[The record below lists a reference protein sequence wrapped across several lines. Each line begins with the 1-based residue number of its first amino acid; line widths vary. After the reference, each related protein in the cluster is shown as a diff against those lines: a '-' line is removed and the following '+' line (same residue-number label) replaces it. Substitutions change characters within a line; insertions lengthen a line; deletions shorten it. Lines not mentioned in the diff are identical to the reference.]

1 LLLLLLRHPRCR
13 QCASFTNPQSTSV
26 DLYILVVCLRF
37 LVELQLAGSAS
48 SYDVDMHMAA
58 LDMLAGIADGLRASV
73 EPLVAAAS
81 PALPALVLAACGDS
95 ISDVRQSAFA
105 FVGDLA
111 KSCPR

>member
-1 LLLLLLRHPRCR
+1 MLTCRLSDLL
-13 QCASFTNPQSTSV
+13 F
-26 DLYILVVCLRF
+26 
-37 LVELQLAGSAS
+37 LQLAGSAN
-48 SYDVDMHMAA
+48 SYDIDMHMAA

-95 ISDVRQSAFA
+95 AGEVRQSAFA
-105 FVGDLA
+105 LVGDLA

>member
-1 LLLLLLRHPRCR
+1 MACGHQKIRCLHNYR
-13 QCASFTNPQSTSV
+13 AGPWSSNIIHLACCVSFSSAS
-26 DLYILVVCLRF
+26 
-37 LVELQLAGSAS
+37 QLAGNAS

-105 FVGDLA
+105 LVGDLA